1 MTPAPFP
8 LFFAVGND
16 PPPRDREA
24 TEGDGAAGRRLLQDN
39 EGDADGVNAWAGFE
53 GALSPEARQS
63 LELFNPAELA
73 GDDGAGE
80 SGPLLSAMRCLGCR
94 LSVVGCQLSDAV
106 LWLVTPVIVGCC
118 LSSLTCTI
126 SFPRRRSSFGL
137 ATLSTLP
144 PQGSL
149 PGK

>member
-1 MTPAPFP
+1 MHCRIGGWNAWVTVHRCDPRSLSPF
-8 LFFAVGND
+8 FRCRERS
-16 PPPRDREA
+16 PPRDREA

-80 SGPLLSAMRCLGCR
+80 SGPLLSAMRSLGCR
-94 LSVVGCQLSDAV
+94 LSVVGCRV
-106 LWLVTPVIVGCC
+106 LCC
-118 LSSLTCTI
+118 
-126 SFPRRRSSFGL
+126 G
-137 ATLSTLP
+137 
-144 PQGSL
+144 
-149 PGK
+149 